1 LATLT
6 RIDLFH
12 VPMEL
17 VHGFQTSSHRKN
29 ELNHI
34 LVRVWDEAGRTGWGE
49 CAVPTDPYYCP
60 ETTETAWHILRD
72 YLCPAVIGQDLNGAE
87 DLLRRVAK
95 VRGNNF
101 ARAGLETAFW
111 ALEAERQ
118 QKPLAELLSATRQE
132 IISGVS
138 LGIESSIPALVEQV
152 GRFVEEGYRR
162 VKLKIGPGWDVQPVA
177 AVRERWPEL
186 PLQVDANSAYT
197 LAPEH
202 ITALRELDRFDLL
215 MIEQPLAHDDI
226 IDHARL
232 QTELKTP
239 LCLDESI
246 HSAEDARKALELS
259 ACRIINI
266 KTSRSGGLL
275 EAKKVHDLCYEKGIP
290 VWCGGMHEYGVGR
303 AANVALAAL
312 PGFTLPGDV
321 SGSDKYYA
329 HDITT
334 EPILAYNGAIRVTWE
349 RPGLGYEVDEDYLKQ
364 RTVRAISLSSK
375 NKSGWQE
382 RNAAWEK

>member
-1 LATLT
+1 MTIKLT
-6 RIDLFH
+6 QIDLFH

-34 LVRVWDEAGRTGWGE
+34 LVRVWDEEGRTGWGE

-72 YLCPAVIGQDLNGAE
+72 YMCPAVFGQSFESAE
-87 DLLRRVAK
+87 DLLKRIAK
-95 VRGNNF
+95 VRGHNF

-111 ALEAERQ
+111 ALDAERQ
-118 QKPLAELLSATRQE
+118 QKPLAELLGATRRE

-138 LGIESSIPALVEQV
+138 LGIESSVPALLEQV
-152 GRFVEEGYRR
+152 GRFVEEGYER
-162 VKLKIGPGWDVQPVA
+162 VKLKIGPGWDIVPVA

-202 ITALRELDRFDLL
+202 VAALRELDRFGLL
-215 MIEQPLAHDDI
+215 MIEQPLSHDDI

-232 QTELKTP
+232 QAELQTP
-239 LCLDESI
+239 ICLDESI

-266 KTSRSGGLL
+266 KTSRLGGLL
-275 EAKKVHDLCYEKGIP
+275 EARRVHDLCYQKGIA
-290 VWCGGMHEYGVGR
+290 VWCGGMHEYGIGR

-329 HDITT
+329 HDLTT
-334 EPILAYNGAIRVTWE
+334 EPILAHNGAIAVTWDK
-349 RPGLGYEVDEDYLKQ
+349 PGLGYQVDEEYLKA
-364 RTVRAISLSSK
+364 RTARTLSFHAS
-375 NKSGWQE
+375 
-382 RNAAWEK
+382 

>member
-1 LATLT
+1 MATT
-6 RIDLFH
+6 ISRIDLLH

-17 VHGFQTSSHRKN
+17 VHGFETSSHRKN
-29 ELNHI
+29 ALNHI
-34 LVRVWDEAGRTGWGE
+34 LVRIWDEEGRSGWGE

-72 YLCPAVIGQDLNGAE
+72 YMCPAVIGQTLNGPE
-87 DLLRRVAK
+87 DLLGRIAK
-95 VRGNNF
+95 VRGHNF

-111 ALEAERQ
+111 ALQAEQQ
-118 QKPLAELLSATRQE
+118 QKPLAALLGATRQE
-132 IISGVS
+132 IASGVS
-138 LGIESSIPALVEQV
+138 LGIEPSLPALLEQV
-152 GRFVEEGYRR
+152 GRFIEEGYRR
-162 VKLKIGPGWDVQPVA
+162 VKLKIAPGWDLEPVA

-197 LAPEH
+197 LAPQH
-202 ITALRELDRFDLL
+202 IAALRRLDEFGLL
-215 MIEQPLAHDDI
+215 MIEQPLDHDDI

-232 QTELKTP
+232 QAELQTP
-239 LCLDESI
+239 ICLDESI
-246 HSAEDARKALELS
+246 HTAEDARKALELS

-266 KTSRSGGLL
+266 KTSRLGGLL
-275 EAKKVHDLCYEKGIP
+275 EAKKVHDLCYAKGIP

-303 AANVALAAL
+303 AINLALAAL

-334 EPILAYNGAIRVTWE
+334 EPILAHQGAIAVPWNK
-349 RPGLGYEVDEDYLKQ
+349 PGLGYTVDEEYVKS
-364 RTVRAISLSSK
+364 RTARTHTI
-375 NKSGWQE
+375 
-382 RNAAWEK
+382 EK